1 VLPQEL
7 YEIVQRDLAR
17 AAAPAYSRVTLP
29 LGALLEGM
37 FFTRYVKEGDV
48 LMLSEGARG
57 VDDVYSLRDGVL
69 TLALGKETYERAG
82 LVGKPDGARGGR
94 GARARWLVE
103 INLRLP
109 SMLHGRKGFDRIVHA
124 CKTVLKEDVTWLFC
138 NLGEKGL
145 WDWSMVGGRRMVFC

>member
-1 VLPQEL
+1 MLPQEL
-7 YEIVQRDLAR
+7 GEIVQRELAR
-17 AAAPAYSRVTLP
+17 VAAPVYARVTLP
-29 LGALLEGM
+29 LGALLEGA

-48 LMLSEGARG
+48 IMLSEGVRG

-69 TLALGKETYERAG
+69 TLALGKEAYERAG
-82 LVGKPDGARGGR
+82 LVGRPDGAKGGR

-138 NLGEKGL
+138 NLEEKGL
-145 WDWSMVGGRRMVFC
+145 WDWSMVGGWRIVFC

>member
-1 VLPQEL
+1 MLPQEL

-82 LVGKPDGARGGR
+82 LVGRPDGARGGR

-145 WDWSMVGGRRMVFC
+145 WDWSMVGERRMVFC